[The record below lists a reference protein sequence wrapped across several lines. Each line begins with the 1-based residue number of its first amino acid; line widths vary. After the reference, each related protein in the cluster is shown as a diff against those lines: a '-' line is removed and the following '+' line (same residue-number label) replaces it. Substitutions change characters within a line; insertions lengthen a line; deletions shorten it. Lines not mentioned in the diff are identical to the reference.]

1 MDNAS
6 PIAIVGFSG
15 VFPGAPDPE
24 RLWQRIVEKTEGIC
38 AIPPERRNGAAES
51 IWSDSA
57 APDRAVSRRAGL
69 VRVFDFEPEDFR
81 LGGELVKRLDP
92 LHHLSLHVGRRAW
105 KSFASDPV
113 DKKRAGV
120 ILAAIALPTDSASRL
135 CRDLIFG
142 FLKRRIQKSPEIS
155 GFRSDAALAAQ
166 VTGLPAALVARE
178 LDLGGIS
185 FTLDAACA
193 SSLYALKLAAEELH
207 SRRADVMLAGGV
219 SRPDCLYTQ
228 VGFTQLKAL
237 SPSGRCAP
245 FDASADGL
253 VVGEGCGIF
262 VLKRLN
268 DALDHGDR
276 IWGVVRGI
284 GLSNDMR
291 GNLLAPDSDG
301 QLRAMTAAYAH
312 AGWKP
317 SDVDLIEC
325 HGTGTPVGDR
335 TEIES
340 LVRLWQDS
348 NSDAGACA
356 IGSVKSTVG
365 HLLVAAGAAGIIKT
379 LIALDRKTLPP
390 SLHFNAPAKG
400 SPLAASPFHVLTE
413 PAPWPRRAADA
424 PRRAAV
430 SAFGFGGINAHVLL
444 EEWIDGK
451 GQDQRSE
458 VRGQRSEVQASL
470 RYAMANRGRMLE
482 NAARSR
488 EPVAR
493 IQDRASRIEH
503 PETGIQVPVA
513 IVGME
518 AAFGRATAL
527 EAFGQAVFDGG
538 DLKRKR
544 PSHRWKGI
552 EETLPDELVRG
563 ADRGAYLKEVAV
575 GLGEFRIPPSELA
588 DILPQHLIMLRTACR
603 AFADAGLERSSEH
616 PRWGAVVGI
625 DFDHE
630 ATNFHLRWHLG
641 ADSRLWQQIRDIPFD
656 SDAGKK
662 WIASVQN
669 ACSPPLDANRTL
681 GALAGVIGS
690 RIAREF
696 KLGGPSFTVSDG
708 PGACLRALHIAVGM
722 LERSEVD
729 LMLVGA
735 VDLAGDVRACWASA
749 AQAGKLPPAE
759 GAAAF
764 VLKRYDEALKDG
776 DRIYAV
782 IRGVGSA
789 SGGGIGQDRPDPEA
803 WNRSFDQALK
813 AAGGGRERIGF
824 LEVAGRPP
832 GGGKAPAESF
842 PGDECPTARG
852 ETVLG
857 NAGAASGAA
866 ILARTALA
874 LHRKRF
880 PAGAAGADSS
890 PWPEGRDGS
899 PSRACAAVTT
909 REGNCIHVI
918 LEQAA
923 GPAPM
928 PRPEKPAAQK
938 SFERA
943 VVLQVGANPISVPE
957 PPAGPFSLQEQQEKH
972 STAVPMTPESEI
984 PAPDPAPVRQLAGRR
999 PQIENGS
1006 SIQNPVY
1013 DLGAMMVRH
1022 GEAAG
1027 RAHERFLE
1035 FSKELHRAYADAVG
1049 FQSRLIDAAGQTGEP
1064 PAFPIPLRRPA
1075 PAYGRD
1081 LCMEFAVGSAAKV
1094 LGPEF
1099 AEVDRYPVRVRL
1111 PDEPLMLVD
1120 RILSV
1125 EGEKK
1130 TLSSGRVVTE
1140 HDVLPGAWYLDG
1152 GRAPVCISVEA
1163 GQADLF
1169 LCSYLGIDFQVK
1181 GRRAYRLLDATVFFH
1196 RGLPAPGDTIRY
1208 EIEIEKFVRQGDTW
1222 LFFFHFDGFIDDA
1235 PLITMVDGCAGF
1247 FSPEE
1252 VENSGGILPEE
1263 NQARPASGNVPA
1275 GWSPPVPMA
1284 RERYPDEALSALRD
1298 GDARTCFGERF
1309 AGVFIPE
1316 PLRLPGGRMRL
1327 IDRVLDI
1334 DPAGGRYG
1342 IGSIRAEADIHPDDW
1357 FLTCHFVDDRVMP
1370 GTLMYECCAHTLRV
1384 FLQRLGWF
1392 TDSTAAAYEP
1402 KPGIRS
1408 VLKCR
1413 GPVTPETRHVV
1424 YEIEVKELGLAPF
1437 PFALADAHMFADG
1450 RRIVMFRDMSMQVS
1464 GITKEEIDAFWQ
1476 RKGPLSRAVSLPPD
1490 SGHASAA
1497 ASGKNPGPLPAD
1509 SVQKPVF
1516 GREQILAFARGKPS
1530 EAFGPEFAAFDEDR
1544 FIARLP
1550 SPPYSFIDRVV
1561 RIEPPPRVMA
1571 PGGWV
1576 TAEFAVDPGA
1586 WYFAANRTP
1595 SMPFCV
1601 LQEAALQACGFT
1613 AAYVGS
1619 SLTSEQDLRF
1629 RNLGGEAVQHRD
1641 VSPDS
1646 RVLTTRCRLLRVS
1659 TAADMIIQDFEMA
1672 VSGENGVPIYEGTTN
1687 FGFFTREAL
1696 ARQAGIRDAEEF
1708 SPVSGSVKPDREV
1721 RLDLKMSPP
1730 LFPDDPNPG
1739 RVRGPA
1745 LPAKALLMIDRI
1757 DPYVHDGG
1765 RHGLGFVRGEKVVDP
1780 TEWFFSAHF
1789 YQDPVCPGSLG
1800 LESFLQVLKFA
1811 ALQRFPDRIERC
1823 RFAPV
1828 LAEKHRWTYRGQILP
1843 TNRRISVEAEITRI
1857 EETPEPLMFADGLLY
1872 VDGLAIYKMEHF
1884 GIRLIQG

>member
-15 VFPGAPDPE
+15 VFPGASDPD
-24 RLWQRIVEKTEGIC
+24 RLWQRIIEKSDGIC
-38 AIPPERRNGAAES
+38 EIPPERRNGAAES
-51 IWSDSA
+51 IWSDAA
-57 APDRAVSRRAGL
+57 APDQAVSRRAGL
-69 VRVFDFEPEDFR
+69 IGHFDFDPEACR
-81 LGGELVKRLDP
+81 LGGALVKRLDP
-92 LHHLSLHVGRRAW
+92 LHQLSLCVGHRAW
-105 KSFASDPV
+105 ESFAAGPV

-142 FLKRRIQKSPEIS
+142 FLKRRIHKTSEIS
-155 GFRSDAALAAQ
+155 GFRPDAARAAQ

-193 SSLYALKLAAEELH
+193 SSLYALKLAAEELQ

-228 VGFTQLKAL
+228 VGFSQLKAL

-253 VVGEGCGIF
+253 VVGEGCGIL
-262 VLKRLN
+262 VLKRLK
-268 DALDHGDR
+268 DALAHGDW

-291 GNLLAPDSDG
+291 GNLLAPDSGG
-301 QLRAMTAAYAH
+301 QIRAMTAAYAQ

-340 LVRLWQDS
+340 LVRLWED
-348 NSDAGACA
+348 SDAASDGCA
-356 IGSVKSTVG
+356 IGSIKSTVG
-365 HLLVAAGAAGIIKT
+365 HLLVAAGAAGIIKS
-379 LIALDRKTLPP
+379 LIAMDRETLPP
-390 SLHFNAPAKG
+390 SLHFDGAAEG
-400 SPLAASPFHVLTE
+400 SPLPASPFHVQTE
-413 PAPWPRRAADA
+413 AAPWPRRAPDT

-444 EEWIDGK
+444 EEWMGGK
-451 GQDQRSE
+451 GQHQMSDVRCQMSE
-458 VRGQRSEVQASL
+458 SAGSHL
-470 RYAMANRGRMLE
+470 
-482 NAARSR
+482 
-488 EPVAR
+488 EPVPR
-493 IQDRASRIEH
+493 IQHPASS
-503 PETGIQVPVA
+503 IQAPIA
-513 IVGME
+513 IVGMD
-518 AAFGRATAL
+518 AAFGSAMTL
-527 EAFGQAVFDGG
+527 EAFEQAVFDGV

-544 PSHRWKGI
+544 PAHRWKGI
-552 EETLPDELVRG
+552 EDSLPDELVRG
-563 ADRGAYLKEVAV
+563 MDRGAYLKELAV
-575 GLGEFRIPPSELA
+575 GLGEFRIPPSELP
-588 DILPQHLIMLRTACR
+588 DILPQHLVMLRTACR

-630 ATNFHLRWHLG
+630 ATNFHLRWRLD
-641 ADSRLWQQIRDIPFD
+641 AESRLWPQIQDIPLD
-656 SDAGKK
+656 SDAGRK
-662 WIASVQN
+662 WIAALQN
-669 ACSPPLDANRTL
+669 ACSPPLNANRTL

-708 PGACLRALHIAVGM
+708 PGSCLRALHIAVGM
-722 LERSEVD
+722 LERSEAD

-749 AQAGKLPPAE
+749 AQAGAAPPGE

-764 VLKRYDEALKDG
+764 VLKRLDQALIDE

-782 IRGVGSA
+782 VRGVGSA
-789 SGGGIGQDRPDPEA
+789 SGGEIGPHRLDSEA
-803 WNRSFDQALK
+803 WDRSLHQALTGEGGNHLPIGLLEI
-813 AAGGGRERIGF
+813 AGPPEQNAEQNTHRRSPVLENSRSVRVERVF
-824 LEVAGRPP
+824 
-832 GGGKAPAESF
+832 
-842 PGDECPTARG
+842 
-852 ETVLG
+852 G

-866 ILARTALA
+866 ALARAATCLA
-874 LHRKRF
+874 RKRL
-880 PAGAAGADSS
+880 PAEAPGIGSS
-890 PWPEGRDGS
+890 PWREEKDGT
-899 PSRACAAVTT
+899 PRRACVAATT
-909 REGNCIHVI
+909 AEGGCIHAI
-918 LEQAA
+918 LEEA
-923 GPAPM
+923 GTAEPM
-928 PRPEKPAAQK
+928 SKPEKQSVPQPAN
-938 SFERA
+938 RA
-943 VVLQVGANPISVPE
+943 IVLTVGGDIISVPA
-957 PPAGPFSLQEQQEKH
+957 PPASPSLSQEHQETH
-972 STAVPMTPESEI
+972 PTAAPMTPEPENFAS
-984 PAPDPAPVRQLAGRR
+984 DPAPVRRLAGRSSQSED
-999 PQIENGS
+999 PSSHSEDGSSIQHPAS
-1006 SIQNPVY
+1006 SIQNPVSGLG
-1013 DLGAMMVRH
+1013 DLMVRS

-1027 RAHERFLE
+1027 RAHEKFLE

-1049 FQSRLIDAAGQTGEP
+1049 FQVKLIDAAGQNGLSAAP
-1064 PAFPIPLRRPA
+1064 PTPLRRPA
-1075 PAYGRD
+1075 PAYDRD
-1081 LCMEFAVGSAAKV
+1081 LCMEFAIGSVEKV

-1125 EGEKK
+1125 EGEKRS
-1130 TLSSGRVVTE
+1130 LSSGRVTTE
-1140 HDVLPGAWYLDG
+1140 HDVLPGAWYLDA

-1169 LCSYLGIDFQVK
+1169 LCSYLGIDFRVK

-1222 LFFFHFDGFIDDA
+1222 LFFFHFDGYVDDA
-1235 PLITMVDGCAGF
+1235 PLITMIDGCAGF
-1247 FSPEE
+1247 FTPQE
-1252 VENSGGILPEE
+1252 VENSGGILFGEE
-1263 NQARPASGNVPA
+1263 KRRANA
-1275 GWSPPVPMA
+1275 GRLPPDWAPPVPMK
-1284 RERYPDEALSALRD
+1284 RESYPAEALSALRR
-1298 GDARTCFGERF
+1298 GDARACFGERF

-1316 PLRLPGGRMRL
+1316 PLRLPGGRMHL
-1327 IDRVLDI
+1327 IDRILAI
-1334 DPAGGRYG
+1334 DPKGGRYG

-1357 FLTCHFVDDRVMP
+1357 FLSCHFVDDMVMP

-1384 FLQRLGWF
+1384 FLQRMGWF

-1413 GPVTPETRHVV
+1413 GPVTPATRHVV

-1437 PFALADAHMFADG
+1437 PYALADAHMFADG

-1464 GITKEEIDAFWQ
+1464 GIAEEEIDAFW
-1476 RKGPLSRAVSLPPD
+1476 RKKPLTGSVPMRPAPGRTSAAVSGEDPGP
-1490 SGHASAA
+1490 SAA
-1497 ASGKNPGPLPAD
+1497 QTP
-1509 SVQKPVF
+1509 QKPSF
-1516 GREQILAFARGKPS
+1516 SREQILAFAQGKPS
-1530 EAFGPEFAAFDEDR
+1530 EAFGPRFTAFDEDR

-1561 RIEPPPRVMA
+1561 HIEPPPQVMA

-1576 TAEFAVDPGA
+1576 TAEFEVDPDA
-1586 WYFAANRTP
+1586 WYFSANRNG

-1619 SLTSEQDLRF
+1619 SLTSKKDSRF

-1641 VSPDS
+1641 VSPDR
-1646 RVLTTRCRLLRVS
+1646 RVLTTRCRLVRVS
-1659 TAADMIIQDFEMA
+1659 TAADMILQDFEMA
-1672 VSGENGVPIYEGTTN
+1672 VIGEDGAPIYEGTTN
-1687 FGFFTREAL
+1687 FGFFTPEAL
-1696 ARQAGIRDAEEF
+1696 AQQAGIRHAEEF
-1708 SPVSGSVKPDREV
+1708 SHWSGSTQRHQEE
-1721 RLDLKMSPP
+1721 RIDLEMPPP
-1730 LFPDDPNPG
+1730 LFPGDSNAAPVQ
-1739 RVRGPA
+1739 RPA
-1745 LPAKALLMIDRI
+1745 LPAKALLMIDSI
-1757 DPYVHDGG
+1757 DSYLPDGG
-1765 RHGLGFVRGEKVVDP
+1765 PHGLGFVRGQKSVDP
-1780 TEWFFSAHF
+1780 QEWFFAAHF
-1789 YQDPVCPGSLG
+1789 YQDPVWPGSLG
-1800 LESFLQVLKFA
+1800 LESLLQLLKFDA
-1811 ALQRFPDRIERC
+1811 IRRFPDRTENC
-1823 RFAPV
+1823 RFAPM
-1828 LAEKHRWTYRGQILP
+1828 LDEKHRWSYRGQILP
-1843 TNRRISVEAEITRI
+1843 SNREVTVEAAVTRI
-1857 EETPEPLMFADGLLY
+1857 EEGPEPLVQADGLLR
-1872 VDGLAIYKMEHF
+1872 VDGVAIYKMENF
-1884 GIRLIQG
+1884 GIRIISE